1 MSVHQALLVFHM
13 SVLLLGLLAN
23 NPILTYIDFRHLET
37 HTFLLLLPISQSLNE
52 AIFLDGVS
60 PNPISKFTTTTEIH
74 AGLRKLRMLSKGGR
88 VAQNQILL
96 LIIRGWCI
104 Y

>member
-37 HTFLLLLPISQSLNE
+37 HTFLLLCLLLPISQSLN
-52 AIFLDGVS
+52 AIFLAFLPTPLPS
-60 PNPISKFTTTTEIH
+60 LPQLKF
-74 AGLRKLRMLSKGGR
+74 ML
-88 VAQNQILL
+88 V
-96 LIIRGWCI
+96 
-104 Y
+104 